1 MTISSWLDFLLS
13 VILTA
18 ANWLRSTTLLSVP
31 LLYIM
36 IAIFI
41 MGVII
46 RAIIYRV

>member
-1 MTISSWLDFLLS
+1 MTVSQWINWLLS

-31 LLYIM
+31 LLYIL
-36 IAIFI
+36 IAIAI

-46 RAIIYRV
+46 RALIYRA